1 MLLKNMMMKKYSENN
16 ILTKIIIKKEKERI
30 EIKIE

>member
-1 MLLKNMMMKKYSENN
+1 MMMKKYSENN